1 MYPLLLK
8 THDLSGEQVTPVM
21 KNERENPSTVYML
34 KAGGRSENVIKNGGL
49 ADTGLKSIASRL
61 FEGREMPPQKFPVEI
76 KLINTAERLPVTVYP
91 DDEYANAHGEPCGK
105 IALIYVADC
114 KKGAEMVYGL
124 SRNVTPD
131 ELKARVQGGS
141 LAAVCNFVTVQKGDI
156 FFIPPGV
163 VFAIGGGITA
173 LMISNNSKSEYIIS
187 DYGRVDEKGK
197 PRPLQID
204 RALEVMKTRK
214 NNLRYG
220 DTGEMTLYPFGT
232 VRELG
237 VCDAFKV
244 ELITMDGSLGV
255 YDDAAPV
262 SLILTSGELDMS
274 YPTGTMH
281 LKAGNSVLIPPGIKV
296 KLAGKAEVIH
306 TRV

>member
-1 MYPLLLK
+1 
-8 THDLSGEQVTPVM
+8 
-21 KNERENPSTVYML
+21 
-34 KAGGRSENVIKNGGL
+34 
-49 ADTGLKSIASRL
+49 
-61 FEGREMPPQKFPVEI
+61 
-76 KLINTAERLPVTVYP
+76 
-91 DDEYANAHGEPCGK
+91 
-105 IALIYVADC
+105 
-114 KKGAEMVYGL
+114 
-124 SRNVTPD
+124 
-131 ELKARVQGGS
+131 
-141 LAAVCNFVTVQKGDI
+141 
-156 FFIPPGV
+156 
-163 VFAIGGGITA
+163 
-173 LMISNNSKSEYIIS
+173 
-187 DYGRVDEKGK
+187 
-197 PRPLQID
+197 
-204 RALEVMKTRK
+204 KTRK

-237 VCDAFKV
+237 VCDAFKA